1 MVLGLSI
8 QNFTLLHVAISLIAI
23 ASGFVVVFAMLRAR
37 PSPGWTALFLVT
49 TVLTTVTGFLF
60 PITAFTPALGVGILS
75 SLILIV
81 ALFALYTRKLD
92 GAWRWIY
99 VVTAVSAFYLNVF
112 VLVVQVFQKVG
123 ALNALA
129 PNGSEPPFLIV
140 QVIVLGAFIVLGTLA
155 VMRFRP
161 MLGRVALT

>member
-23 ASGFVVVFAMLRAR
+23 ASGFVVVFAMLRAN
-37 PSPGWTALFLVT
+37 PSPGWTALFLIT

-60 PITAFTPALGVGILS
+60 PITVFTPALGTGILS
-75 SLILIV
+75 SVILLI
-81 ALFALYTRKLD
+81 ALFALYGKKLG

-99 VVTAVSAFYLNVF
+99 VVTAVFAFYLNVF
-112 VLVVQVFQKVG
+112 VLVVQAFQKVG

-129 PNGSEPPFLIV
+129 PNGSEPPFLIAQAV
-140 QVIVLGAFIVLGTLA
+140 VLVAFVIVGALA
-155 VMRFRP
+155 VMWFRP
-161 MLGRVALT
+161 LLARAALT

>member
-8 QNFTLLHVAISLIAI
+8 QNFTLLHVVISLIAI
-23 ASGFVVVFAMLRAR
+23 ASGFVVVFAMLRANA
-37 PSPGWTALFLVT
+37 SPGWTALFLVT

-81 ALFALYTRKLD
+81 ALFALYVKKLG

-99 VVTAVSAFYLNVF
+99 VVTAVFAFYLNVF
-112 VLVVQVFQKVG
+112 VLVVQAFQKIG

-129 PNGSEPPFLIV
+129 PRGSESPF
-140 QVIVLGAFIVLGTLA
+140 VIAQAVVLGAFIVLGALA

-161 MLGRVALT
+161 WPGRAALT

>member
-23 ASGFVVVFAMLRAR
+23 ASGFVVVFAMLRAN
-37 PSPGWTALFLVT
+37 PSPGWTALFLLT

-75 SLILIV
+75 SVILLV
-81 ALFALYTRKLD
+81 ALYALYAKKFD

-112 VLVVQVFQKVG
+112 VLVVQAFQKIG

-129 PNGSEPPFLIV
+129 PNGSEPPFV
-140 QVIVLGAFIVLGTLA
+140 VAQAVVLGAFVVLGVLA

-161 MLGRVALT
+161 LLGRVALT